1 MHLAFAK
8 CHKHQNQNLPHLSQI
23 YFFYFKRNDK
33 KSFGPN
39 FTLRGMAD
47 CVMVAMNGPKVDPE
61 TGVKIEA
68 GVLDAERVEVS
79 AERYSVDD

>member
-1 MHLAFAK
+1 
-8 CHKHQNQNLPHLSQI
+8 
-23 YFFYFKRNDK
+23 
-33 KSFGPN
+33 
-39 FTLRGMAD
+39 MAD

>member
-1 MHLAFAK
+1 MHLALPNVISIK
-8 CHKHQNQNLPHLSQI
+8 TKTCHISLKYISPILRVLDQTLG
-23 YFFYFKRNDK
+23 
-33 KSFGPN
+33 SFS
-39 FTLRGMAD
+39 FTRWG
-47 CVMVAMNGPKVDPE
+47 VVAMNGPKVDPE

>member
-1 MHLAFAK
+1 M
-8 CHKHQNQNLPHLSQI
+8 I
-23 YFFYFKRNDK
+23 KRVLDQTLG
-33 KSFGPN
+33 SFT
-39 FTLRGMAD
+39 FTRWGMVD